1 VSASH
6 AGARHAAAPS
16 LADDEVYEDSPPV
29 TRMAVAVLSL
39 VGLLLSAYL
48 SLFKLGVI
56 ESLTCQIGSC
66 DRVQSS
72 PWAVFLGI
80 PVPYLGVAGYVGL
93 LAVSLAGLQPR
104 FSRER
109 WVALSLF
116 AMSAA
121 GVAFSAYLTYLEA
134 FRIRAWC
141 MWCVISAVLMTVIFL
156 LTIPGLRRAR

>member
-1 VSASH
+1 VSASR
-6 AGARHAAAPS
+6 AEARHASAP
-16 LADDEVYEDSPPV
+16 LADDEGFEESPPV
-29 TRMAVAVLSL
+29 SRMAVAVLAL

-56 ESLTCQIGSC
+56 GTLTCQIGSC

-80 PVPYLGVAGYVGL
+80 PVPYLGLAGYLGL
-93 LAVSLAGLQPR
+93 LGVALAGLQPR
-104 FSRER
+104 FVRER
-109 WVALSLF
+109 GVALSLF
-116 AMSAA
+116 GMAA
-121 GVAFSAYLTYLEA
+121 VGVGFSAYLTYLEA

-141 MWCVISAVLMTVIFL
+141 MWCVISAILMTLIFL

>member
-6 AGARHAAAPS
+6 AEARRAAAVAPVDD
-16 LADDEVYEDSPPV
+16 ADDAPPPV
-29 TRMAVAVLSL
+29 TRMGVALLSL
-39 VGLLLSAYL
+39 VGLFLSAYL
-48 SLFKLGVI
+48 SLFKLGI
-56 ESLTCQIGSC
+56 IGTLTCQVGSC

-72 PWAVFLGI
+72 PWAVFLGV

-93 LAVSLAGLQPR
+93 LSVALIGLQPR
-104 FSRER
+104 FVRER
-109 WVALSLF
+109 WVALALF
-116 AMSAA
+116 AMAGV

-141 MWCVISAVLMTVIFL
+141 MWCVISAILMTLIFL